1 MFNIFV
7 HIVNFMKRSEVFINI
22 AKVFVDVVM
31 ILIGFVV
38 AYEVRL
44 HASDFV
50 EIKWVPSLL
59 SYLKFLFLFIPVWL
73 VVFAGIGLYNFRG
86 VGSMV
91 KEMWLSVVGVST
103 VLSLMIIIIFFNQD
117 TFFSRLII
125 IYALFFVSVFVIL
138 GRVLIR
144 LLQRYFYRYGIGVR
158 RVLLVG
164 VNNNTEDLQRYFD
177 NNLNMGWELVGLLDE
192 IKQKGEKVGNYRVLG
207 NLDKLVKIYKRY
219 GINEIWLTGETDD
232 DYQMEIINF
241 CQRKD
246 LVYRFVPGIL
256 GVVSANVE
264 TQTIAGMPL
273 IALKE
278 TALEGWG
285 RIIKRIFDIFFSL
298 VVLIILGW
306 LFVLIAIMIKIESP
320 GPVFYCSERVGRK
333 GKMFVIYKFR
343 SMVINADKMKKELM
357 AMNEAEGP
365 MFKIKNDPRITRV
378 GHFIRKTRIDELP
391 QVWNVLKGDMSWI
404 GPRPPLAD
412 EVKQY
417 KAHHLKRLAIKSGI
431 TGPWQVTGRHDLD
444 FDDIVK
450 LDTYYIENWSIELD
464 VQIFFKTIWLMLTRA
479 GR

>member
-1 MFNIFV
+1 
-7 HIVNFMKRSEVFINI
+7 
-22 AKVFVDVVM
+22 
-31 ILIGFVV
+31 
-38 AYEVRL
+38 
-44 HASDFV
+44 
-50 EIKWVPSLL
+50 
-59 SYLKFLFLFIPVWL
+59 
-73 VVFAGIGLYNFRG
+73 
-86 VGSMV
+86 MV

>member
-1 MFNIFV
+1 
-7 HIVNFMKRSEVFINI
+7 
-22 AKVFVDVVM
+22 
-31 ILIGFVV
+31 
-38 AYEVRL
+38 
-44 HASDFV
+44 
-50 EIKWVPSLL
+50 
-59 SYLKFLFLFIPVWL
+59 
-73 VVFAGIGLYNFRG
+73 YNFRG